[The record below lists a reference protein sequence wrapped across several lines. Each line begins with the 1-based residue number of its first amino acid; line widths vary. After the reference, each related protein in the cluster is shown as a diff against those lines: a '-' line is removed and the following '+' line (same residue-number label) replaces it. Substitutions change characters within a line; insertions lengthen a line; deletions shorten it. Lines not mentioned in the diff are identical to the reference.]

1 MRRALVGLVIA
12 AAITVVPAAN
22 ASAHPLGNFTIN
34 QYTAIHFWSN
44 AVTVEM
50 ITDEAEIPTV
60 QARGEIDTDH
70 DGAVSKIEADV
81 WRRAACAT
89 AASEVRLRLDGASL
103 AVVADGPA
111 SLTFP
116 PGQAG
121 LSTLRLECTLRSEAR
136 LNVGDHSIAF
146 TNSAFA
152 GRLGWHEIVVPGENV
167 TLDAS
172 DVPTASTT
180 GRLTSYPSGQ
190 LHSPLA
196 QRDATVRFRTTSAT
210 PTAPLASSVADRS
223 SSALAA
229 TRLLPRGVDRA
240 GRAFTNLV
248 ARHDL
253 TVGFA
258 LLAVGIAAVLGAF
271 HALAPGHGKTVMA
284 AYIVGQRGTFRQA
297 AFIGLAVT
305 ATHTAGIVVLG
316 ITLTTTTV
324 LTPERLYPWL
334 GLTSGLLLAGIGTTL
349 ARRALVDRRRHPD
362 TVAVAA
368 THDLDPVTTS
378 EPVLATVG
386 AGHAHHDHDSHH
398 DHAHHDHDS
407 HHDHDGHDDH
417 NRHHD
422 HDRHLDHDDHHR
434 HHDVGGA
441 GVHSHGGW
449 SHVHAPIDLRLG
461 WRSLLGIGFAGGL
474 VPSPSALLVLL
485 GAIALG
491 RTWFGL
497 LLVTAYG
504 LGMATML
511 TTAGLVLL
519 RARVWFERR
528 AIRRTHTSTRLVAFA
543 RLAPIVTSATI
554 VVVGLTLAVRAAL
567 QL

>member
-1 MRRALVGLVIA
+1 MRRALVGLAIA
-12 AAITVVPAAN
+12 AAIAVAPAAN
-22 ASAHPLGNFTIN
+22 AGAHPLGNFTIN

-70 DGAVSKIEADV
+70 DGAVSNIEADL
-81 WRRAACAT
+81 WRRAACAK
-89 AASEVRLRLDGASL
+89 AASDVRLRLDEATLS
-103 AVVADGPA
+103 VVADGPA

-136 LNVGDHSIAF
+136 LKAGDHSIAF

-167 TLDAS
+167 TLTAS

-180 GRLTSYPSGQ
+180 ERLTSYPSGQ

-196 QRDATVRFRTTSAT
+196 QRDATVRFRTTTAT
-210 PTAPLASSVADRS
+210 PTAPLASSVADGS
-223 SSALAA
+223 SSAPAA

-240 GRAFTNLV
+240 GRAFTDLV

-258 LLAVGIAAVLGAF
+258 LLAVGTAAVLGAF

-297 AFIGLAVT
+297 ALIGLAVT

-349 ARRALVDRRRHPD
+349 VRRALADRRRRPG
-362 TVAVAA
+362 TVAAAA
-368 THDLDPVTTS
+368 TRDLDPVTAS
-378 EPVLATVG
+378 EPVLAAAG
-386 AGHAHHDHDSHH
+386 ARHG
-398 DHAHHDHDS
+398 
-407 HHDHDGHDDH
+407 
-417 NRHHD
+417 HHD
-422 HDRHLDHDDHHR
+422 HDRH
-434 HHDVGGA
+434 HDVGDAGA
-441 GVHSHGGW
+441 HSHGGW

-528 AIRRTHTSTRLVAFA
+528 AVRRTHASIRLVAFA

-554 VVVGLTLAVRAAL
+554 IVVGLTLAVRAAL